1 MCSKMSEPVHA
12 RGVLSPDELAEGV
25 RSLSGWSVE
34 DGKLVKPYTFPD
46 FVSAVGFVDRL
57 TAVAEAHN
65 HHPDLFVGWGKVTV
79 QLSSHDVGGITA
91 RDLRLAAAL
100 DQL

>member
-1 MCSKMSEPVHA
+1 MSEPV
-12 RGVLSPDELAEGV
+12 RGGGVLGPDELAEGL

-34 DGKLVKPYTFPD
+34 SGKLVKPYAFAD

-57 TAVAEAHN
+57 TVVAEAQN
-65 HHPDLFVGWGKVTV
+65 HHPDLLVGWGKVTV
-79 QLSSHDVGGITA
+79 QLSSHDVGGISA

>member
-1 MCSKMSEPVHA
+1 MSESVHD
-12 RGVLSPDELAEGV
+12 RVVLGSQEVVEHLQ
-25 RSLSGWSVE
+25 SLPGWSFE
-34 DGKLVKPYTFPD
+34 DGRLEKSYRFPD
-46 FVSAVGFVDRL
+46 FVAAVGFVDRL
-57 TAVAEAHN
+57 TLVAEAQN
-65 HHPDLFVGWGKVTV
+65 HHPDLLVGWGKVTV

>member
-1 MCSKMSEPVHA
+1 MCSRMSEPV
-12 RGVLSPDELAEGV
+12 RGGGVLGPDELAVGL

-34 DGKLVKPYTFPD
+34 NRKLVKPYAFPD

-57 TAVAEAHN
+57 TVVAEAQS